1 MNLVEKALQIA
12 LDAHRGQVDKAG
24 MPYIMHP
31 IAVAIQQKTTDAFA
45 VALLHDVMEDSPYT
59 AEDLKNEG
67 IPQNIIEA
75 LLLLTHDKNEPYM
88 EYIGRIKSNKLAKS
102 VKLADL
108 RHNSNLSRLQHVS
121 EADKKRVEKYA
132 VAIAILE

>member
-12 LDAHRGQVDKAG
+12 LDAHSGQVDKAG

-31 IAVAIQQKTTDAFA
+31 IAVASQQKTEDAY
-45 VALLHDVMEDSPYT
+45 VVGLLHDVMEDSAYT
-59 AEDLKNEG
+59 EKDLKTQG
-67 IPQNIIEA
+67 IPDHIIEA
-75 LLLLTHDKNEPYM
+75 LRLLTHDKNEPYM

-108 RHNSNLSRLQHVS
+108 RHNSDLSRLQHIS
-121 EADKKRVEKYA
+121 EDDKKRVEKYA
-132 VAIAILE
+132 VAKAILE